1 MIDKI
6 EKIGSSLIQHGK
18 LNDRIYL
25 MHLEKND
32 IPILPTQLTE
42 LAKKSNYAKI
52 FAKVP
57 SIAVEYFRQN
67 FYFKEAYIPNFYNG
81 KNGMYCLAKFL
92 NRGREFVQPK
102 DILEIQKIVDLSQ
115 SIKFS
120 KASPAKDVVIR
131 RLDEKDASQLVRLY
145 ETVFKTYPFPIL
157 RADYV
162 KATMQNSSQYFGA
175 FQGDKLVAASSMEI
189 NKNEQNVEMTDFA
202 TRADYRGKGLARAL
216 LQMMEKCIIDNNVK
230 LFYTIARSLSPAMN
244 VTFAK
249 AGYQYGDT
257 LKNNTNIAGKIESMN
272 VWYK

>member
-6 EKIGSSLIQHGK
+6 EKVGSSLIQHGK

-42 LAKKSNYAKI
+42 LAKKSNYSKI

-57 SIAVEYFRQN
+57 SSAVEHFCQN

-81 KNGMYCLAKFL
+81 KSGMHCLAKFL
-92 NRGREFVQPK
+92 NHGREFVQPK
-102 DILEIQKIVDLSQ
+102 DALEIQKIVDLSQ
-115 SIKFS
+115 SIKS
-120 KASPAKDVVIR
+120 STVSLAEDVVIR
-131 RLDEKDASQLVRLY
+131 RLVEKDASQLVRLY

-157 RADYV
+157 RVDYI
-162 KATMQNSSQYFGA
+162 KETMQNSSQYFGA
-175 FQGDKLVAASSMEI
+175 FKGDKLVAASSMEI
-189 NKNEQNVEMTDFA
+189 NKDEQNAEMTDFA
-202 TRADYRGKGLARAL
+202 THADYRGKGLAHAL
-216 LQMMEKCIIDNNVK
+216 LQMMEKCITDNVK

-249 AGYQYGDT
+249 AGYQYGGT